1 MTVNGRL
8 DRRRFSMPR
17 VGRNFENSRRRWSTV
32 RWMAGGHGAPVV
44 TLPVKVP
51 LPPRMPCAPTVVWPP
66 MTAVDPEPPLL
77 DLDRGKGGIT

>member
-1 MTVNGRL
+1 
-8 DRRRFSMPR
+8 
-17 VGRNFENSRRRWSTV
+17 
-32 RWMAGGHGAPVV
+32 MAGGHGAPVV